1 MVAILLHLVAVVAVL
16 ATDAPDQPHGAR
28 RPTVRRESADAPSLP
43 YVNSF
48 SAAVNADGTVEELQ
62 SSSVSDGAL
71 DVSPQASLAEVNRHE
86 AAMTSH
92 QEAVHKFRSYVVGEA
107 DHIPEL
113 AAKLKRLPGGL
124 DASRAGQ
131 NGRSDLKT
139 FINNTESFLE
149 LAATSEA
156 HSEQNPSGGGG
167 NGNGGGN
174 GANANGVTMS
184 NPYGLNRM
192 NTNQSFTDALKMLFW
207 AIDTDNNQLITN
219 TECNIFVDHTACLP
233 CLQKIFPVQ
242 FGVPSGTPCE
252 LKETSKGK
260 ECKKKDCCKTAA
272 GLVCALLVTPAD
284 ATSGIDTYLGEVAS
298 VGKGAKGT
306 SADKTQKEAA
316 KAAEKAAKE
325 AAKHA
330 KVGKK
335 DKKKHKKGLLA
346 QTEKDKMDEEKESQ
360 SLEDTS
366 PEDDGEETELLDDE
380 GQDTESGKGKGASLS
395 DSKGRYGSLDGS
407 LGAKGCV

>member
-92 QEAVHKFRSYVVGEA
+92 QEAVHKFRSYVVGGA
-107 DHIPEL
+107 AHIPEL
-113 AAKLKRLPGGL
+113 ADKLKRLPGGL
-124 DASRAGQ
+124 DASRARQ

-156 HSEQNPSGGGG
+156 HSEQNPSGGGTKSKI
-167 NGNGGGN
+167 GGN

-233 CLQKIFPVQ
+233 CLQKIFPIQ

-252 LKETSKGK
+252 LKETPKGK
-260 ECKKKDCCKTAA
+260 ECTKNDCCKAA
-272 GLVCALLVTPAD
+272 ADLVCALLVTPAD
-284 ATSGIDTYLGEVAS
+284 AASGIDTYLGEVAS
-298 VGKGAKGT
+298 VGKGGKGT
-306 SADKTQKEAA
+306 SADT
-316 KAAEKAAKE
+316 AAEKAAKE
-325 AAKHA
+325 TAKHA
-330 KVGKK
+330 KVGKG
-335 DKKKHKKGLLA
+335 KHAKVGKGLLA
-346 QTEKDKMDEEKESQ
+346 QQKKDKMDEEKESQ